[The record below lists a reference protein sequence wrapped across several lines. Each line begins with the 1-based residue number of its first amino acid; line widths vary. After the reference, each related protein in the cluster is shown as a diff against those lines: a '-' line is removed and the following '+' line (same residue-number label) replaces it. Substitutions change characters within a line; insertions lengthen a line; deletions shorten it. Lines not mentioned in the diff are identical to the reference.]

1 MSTNPMADEG
11 YAIGLLRRAMTSGV
25 DVDHEAIAEETG
37 CPVDIVR
44 SLHERLTSGRLP
56 TAPPVGYR
64 APGRVVPPQHADPA
78 IVHRVAAAQKQQQHR
93 TPAPPATHPVSDRW
107 RQAAGH
113 ALPDLARAHDAAA
126 RLIREIE
133 AALDVAAAHE
143 RAAAEKARRD
153 EQLADAKERLRD
165 ARATANECRPAGT
178 SRLVDGRAHPCA
190 RPGCNRVFD
199 TAQGLALHRTRV
211 HGGAA

>member
-1 MSTNPMADEG
+1 MTNPMADDG
-11 YAIGLLRRAMTSGV
+11 YAVALLRRAMTSGV

-44 SLHERLTSGRLP
+44 SLHERLTSGKPP

-64 APGRVVPPQHADPA
+64 APGRVVPPQRQDPA
-78 IVHRVAAAQKQQQHR
+78 LVHRVAAAQQQQQHR

-153 EQLADAKERLRD
+153 EQLADAKKRLRD
-165 ARATANECRPAGT
+165 ARATVNECRPAGT
-178 SRLVDGRAHPCA
+178 SRLVDGRAHPCEH
-190 RPGCNRVFD
+190 PGCNRVFD
-199 TAQGLALHRTRV
+199 TVQGLSLHGRRA

>member
-25 DVDHEAIAEETG
+25 DVDHDGIAEETG

-44 SLHERLTSGRLP
+44 SLHERLTSGKLP

-64 APGRVVPPQHADPA
+64 APGRVVPPQHQDPA
-78 IVHRVAAAQKQQQHR
+78 IVHRVAAAQKQER

-143 RAAAEKARRD
+143 RAAVEKARRD
-153 EQLADAKERLRD
+153 EQLADAKKRLRD
-165 ARATANECRPAGT
+165 ARATANECRPAGA
-178 SRLVDGRAHPCA
+178 SRLVDGRAHPCDH
-190 RPGCNRVFD
+190 PGCNRVFD
-199 TAQGLALHRTRV
+199 TVQGLSLHGRRA